1 MKSPALFKEYIWLI
15 NTIRRAGKISLA
27 EINRKW
33 VDTDMSGGV
42 EFARTTFNRHKD
54 AIEDIFGIFI
64 DCDRRDG
71 HRYYIGNEEVLRDHS
86 IQNWM
91 LNTLSVNNIISESLS
106 LQDRILLESVPS
118 GDSMLTRVIDAMK
131 SKRKIDV
138 EYQRYGIDTPKHYV
152 MAPYC
157 IKLWKQRWY
166 LLGYFYR
173 IPTKETKGLDYF
185 AIFSFDRMLSV
196 SKTEEKFEIY
206 PDFSADSYFNEY
218 YGVLTDQ
225 NVAMQKVVIR
235 AYEKERFYLR
245 DLPLHHS
252 QKEIVKGKDY
262 SDFELNLRP
271 TFDFTTQ
278 LVSIGAYVKVL
289 EPQWLA
295 DEVCHIHRQ
304 ACALYE

>member
-27 EINRKW
+27 EINRRW

-106 LQDRILLESVPS
+106 LQDRILLESIPS
-118 GDSMLTRVIDAMK
+118 GGTMLNKALVAMK
-131 SKRKIDV
+131 NKRKIAI
-138 EYQRYGIDTPKHYV
+138 EYQRYGIDTPKHYT

-166 LLGYFYR
+166 LLGHFYR
-173 IPTKETKGLDYF
+173 KATKESREQDYF
-185 AIFSFDRMLSV
+185 AIFSFDRMISLSV
-196 SKTEEKFEIY
+196 TEEKFEIH

-225 NVAMQKVVIR
+225 NVAMQKAVIR

-252 QKEIVKGKDY
+252 QKEIVKGDNY
-262 SDFELNLRP
+262 SDFELHLRP

-278 LVSIGAYVKVL
+278 LVSIGAYIKVI